1 MLNLYETEG
10 TENNILSRIGGQ
22 QIIRQTHLKM
32 IYILAI

>member
-10 TENNILSRIGGQ
+10 TENNILSRLDGQ
-22 QIIRQTHLKM
+22 QIIHQTHLKM